1 MTEIDG
7 PRADVDD
14 RYILSYY
21 ADDLSD
27 DINQGRLMSVVAP
40 EGIYL
45 QSNIKYTAT
54 GKILSYESDNNLY
67 VEYSYYPGNDR
78 LETLS
83 KTDLTTGEARKTHW
97 EYLETGEVSSIT
109 QGYASPDETI
119 ISFEYDQARRLTRIY
134 DGLGNYIEYS
144 LDTEGNVLSE
154 KIFDA
159 DGYLKKAINQ
169 TFDAYNRLDLSAQMN
184 ESRDQDF
191 ADNGTLSSE
200 TDGKGVITHYDYDAL
215 RRLSSITHDVGGS
228 SPSSANALTQFGY
241 DIQDNL
247 VSVTDPNGGETGY
260 VYDDLGN
267 LLSQESPDTGVTTF
281 TYDVAGN
288 VVSKTDAKGQATTY
302 SYDAMNR
309 VVSAI
314 ASGSAE
320 DNVSYE
326 YDSCTGGAGRLCK
339 LVRGVSE
346 LVYAYTAF
354 GDIRSITQTIDT
366 YPGFQQAIS
375 TLAYTYDTA
384 GRQQDLTYP
393 SGNKVTYTYDA
404 AGNIYSVILNDGE
417 ANLITEAR
425 YLPFAG
431 VTSEK
436 RGNGTVVAT
445 SYDQAYRQQLRYG
458 GGFYEYQVFDQL
470 GNTLNQYVPGTAS
483 SFEYDALGRLEG
495 AAGSF
500 GTKEYGYDKNANR
513 TSLVHDGVTSSN
525 SYEANSN
532 RMDML
537 AGESVILDANGNTV
551 SMRDMQMQYTHDN
564 RLKSIIGNSV
574 YEYNGRGQR
583 VMKSFNARGKA
594 ASYHLI
600 NTVFMYYQ

>member
-1 MTEIDG
+1 
-7 PRADVDD
+7 
-14 RYILSYY
+14 
-21 ADDLSD
+21 
-27 DINQGRLMSVVAP
+27 
-40 EGIYL
+40 
-45 QSNIKYTAT
+45 
-54 GKILSYESDNNLY
+54 
-67 VEYSYYPGNDR
+67 
-78 LETLS
+78 
-83 KTDLTTGEARKTHW
+83 
-97 EYLETGEVSSIT
+97 
-109 QGYASPDETI
+109 
-119 ISFEYDQARRLTRIY
+119 
-134 DGLGNYIEYS
+134 
-144 LDTEGNVLSE
+144 
-154 KIFDA
+154 
-159 DGYLKKAINQ
+159 
-169 TFDAYNRLDLSAQMN
+169 
-184 ESRDQDF
+184 
-191 ADNGTLSSE
+191 
-200 TDGKGVITHYDYDAL
+200 
-215 RRLSSITHDVGGS
+215 
-228 SPSSANALTQFGY
+228 
-241 DIQDNL
+241 
-247 VSVTDPNGGETGY
+247 
-260 VYDDLGN
+260 
-267 LLSQESPDTGVTTF
+267 
-281 TYDVAGN
+281 
-288 VVSKTDAKGQATTY
+288 
-302 SYDAMNR
+302 MNR

-314 ASGSAE
+314 ASGNAE
-320 DNVSYE
+320 DNASYE

-513 TSLVHDGVTSSN
+513 TSLVHDDVTSSN

-537 AGESVILDANGNTV
+537 AGESVILDANGNTI

-564 RLKSIIGNSV
+564 RLETITGKAV
-574 YEYNGRGQR
+574 YEYNGLGQR
-583 VMKSFNARGKA
+583 IMKSVNARGN
-594 ASYHLI
+594 ASSYQLI
-600 NTVFMYYQ
+600 KTVFMYDQEGKLIAEIGPAGAVKREYVYKNNELLAVLDHEASGNETILQADVDADGRIGVEDFIVWWYNEYNPATSKADINGDGLVNQQDYNLVLNCALSGGEAAGCYTASYESSVYYAHLDHLGTPHMLTDDAGVACLLYTSDAADELR